1 METSWDK
8 YVGLPFKHLGLV
20 PDTGIDCFNLI
31 KHIYKKELN
40 IELPYTT
47 RNFCD
52 IIDEN
57 WYSRTHERLIDNV
70 STTKYGWEKT
80 DKLEP
85 YNVITMT
92 MGSSNITNH
101 CAIYIGNNKILH
113 TLQNHKSHIAVYG
126 SYYKQYTMGIFKWV
140 GMKT

>member
-8 YVGLPFKHLGLV
+8 YVGLPFKHLGID
-20 PDTGIDCFNLI
+20 PETGIDCFNLI
-31 KHIYKKELN
+31 KCIYKKELN

-52 IIDEN
+52 IIDDN
-57 WYSRTHERLIDNV
+57 WYARTHERLIDNV
-70 STTKYGWEKT
+70 SNLKYGWEKT